1 MNAEIQQ
8 QGKTV
13 NLVRPERDFLTW
25 QRSSF
30 QVIFHNM
37 TGTLSTEANG
47 GSLSKASDT
56 DHVTS
61 AHLVSLEIREARRS
75 LSEISSVKMSFLSH
89 FGLEGL
95 FIIFIM
101 LVVSSACAYIVLQ
114 YSSPNFMN
122 AGRPWLWIYVLLFVL
137 YVATACLYLGR
148 WKSYAQA
155 FGERI
160 IAPKPR
166 KCDNNIILQVSV
178 SGPLFLWKLYIME
191 FIEGLVQLY
200 NMLSLYL
207 CSLPVW
213 ASVTISVLLGLDSAF
228 RAYLVEQKF
237 TPKLRNRQLQN
248 DLFFDALVIA
258 LPSML
263 LHWRYQVI
271 IPLDVL
277 IQICAY
283 PLFCIWLKLRS
294 ILREMIRNRTNSGL
308 GFQRTMVAR
317 SIKRRRESVFG
328 QDLALKLAEEQQQ
341 RVPYAVR
348 ATLKW
353 YNVLYSVVFIGTG
366 TIHLL
371 LHADLRCNADIWEK
385 CIVKVPFCN
394 SIFSPTCN
402 CAVLKVLDHN
412 WTRLPREIN
421 EMRALQKIIVN
432 RGPLA
437 SLENVGSAFPR
448 LTELN
453 LAHNRLLNFK
463 MGMVANKVL
472 KLQEENKQLK
482 MQVSEMHR
490 SIMGPRSSNRGASGG
505 QREGAVPPKTKF
517 NLVAQNVLG
526 DSNEFGFTVS
536 LNYLQI
542 PLSIMPE
549 NAATKKGKKHRQQES
564 VKAIRDMAMELKD
577 SRTADAILVL
587 DGFRVAVVWS
597 DGSVGSNSKKYAKT
611 FLNTIF
617 ATFNGRGGGSDDL
630 AQGQFVQ
637 LVSEKMI
644 ENALFEMEA
653 SKNFAFKKRG

>member
-1 MNAEIQQ
+1 
-8 QGKTV
+8 
-13 NLVRPERDFLTW
+13 
-25 QRSSF
+25 
-30 QVIFHNM
+30 M

-160 IAPKPR
+160 LAPKPR

-207 CSLPVW
+207 CSLPVS

-263 LHWRYQVI
+263 LHWGYQVI

-463 MGMVANKVL
+463 MGNRMESIVIL
-472 KLQEENKQLK
+472 KLSNNLIKNLPGDLFNCNRLQHLDLRSNRLNVLQNEAEHLIQLRVLILGDNNLTELPVGLGNLPALDFLYADANNLSSLPPQLFSAKRLKQLNLQK
-482 MQVSEMHR
+482 NNRIDSIPEDVGQLTQLRFMDVSDNAIESLPH
-490 SIMGPRSSNRGASGG
+490 SLA
-505 QREGAVPPKTKF
+505 
-517 NLVAQNVLG
+517 NLL
-526 DSNEFGFTVS
+526 
-536 LNYLQI
+536 
-542 PLSIMPE
+542 
-549 NAATKKGKKHRQQES
+549 
-564 VKAIRDMAMELKD
+564 ELKH
-577 SRTADAILVL
+577 
-587 DGFRVAVVWS
+587 
-597 DGSVGSNSKKYAKT
+597 
-611 FLNTIF
+611 LNLGNNPICH
-617 ATFNGRGGGSDDL
+617 NGRGEKSANEKLRGTVDDGCSVKCSPGCKQAACVQKEVEEISSELCVGS
-630 AQGQFVQ
+630 
-637 LVSEKMI
+637 
-644 ENALFEMEA
+644 
-653 SKNFAFKKRG
+653 